1 MQRHGMPTP
10 SNSIDLRID
19 DAKEKLGEMFACLL
33 AQQGRKMIWLPE
45 YDEVADWL
53 GDNKGRGLFLFGNHG
68 RGKSLLCRYVLPA
81 ILLTHCRKVVTVLNV
96 QAMNADIDTALSK
109 PIVSIDDIGTE
120 EVVNN
125 YGNRRLAFAE
135 LMDAA
140 EKHNHLVM
148 VSTNLNMDALRA
160 TYGERTLERIKATT
174 RRILFSGNSLRG

>member
-10 SNSIDLRID
+10 SSGIQLQVD
-19 DAKEKLGEMFACLL
+19 DAKAKLSQMLACFLSR
-33 AQQGRKMIWLPE
+33 QGRKMIWLPE
-45 YDEVADWL
+45 YEDVADWL
-53 GDNKGRGLFLFGNHG
+53 ADNKGRGLFLFGNHG

-81 ILLTHCRKVVTVLNV
+81 ILLADCGKVVTVLDV
-96 QAMNADIDTALSK
+96 QSMNADIDTALSK

-148 VSTNLNMDALRA
+148 VSSNLNMDALRA